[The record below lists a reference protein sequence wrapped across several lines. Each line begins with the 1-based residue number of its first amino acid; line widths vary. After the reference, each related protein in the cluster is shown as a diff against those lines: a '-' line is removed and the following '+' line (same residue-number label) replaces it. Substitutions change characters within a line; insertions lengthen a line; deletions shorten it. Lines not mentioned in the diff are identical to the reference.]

1 MKRVG
6 DLLGS
11 VGRQGRKEER
21 GDAVGPA
28 SEQTP
33 GGQPAG
39 SRSPSRRLPPL
50 PPEDPC
56 PICKGKGFLVYDVPA
71 GHPDFGKLVP
81 CRCTEARLAAQ
92 RAQSLRDVSNLG
104 QLDRMTFD
112 GFLPEGVS
120 LPLPAR
126 TNLRQVFDLCQEFA
140 RDPQGWLVL
149 VGGYGCGKTHLAAA
163 IANFR
168 IALGKPALFVV
179 VADLLDYLR
188 ATYAPS
194 STVTFDERL
203 DAIREAP
210 LLILDD
216 LGAHNSTPW
225 AQEKLFQILNHRYN
239 GQLPTVITS
248 NQRPEEQDARI
259 ASRLR
264 DLDLSR
270 VQEIL
275 ASDFRGSGPSSS
287 ERVIDNVSTLTLH
300 GDQLFE
306 TFSLRKELSAHDRAN
321 LQKVLNSARAFAEE
335 PDGWLVFQGTFG
347 CGKTHLAA
355 AIANYQVTAGRAAPM
370 FVVVPDLLDHLRA
383 TFSPTSTTTL
393 DKVFEQVRSTPLL
406 ILDDLG
412 TESATPW
419 AREKLFQLFNHR
431 YAGRLPTV
439 ITTINSIEVLEPRLR
454 ARMLDRTRCTTCAIL
469 APSYYGG
476 VEAKKKDKEPGSG
489 PIGRG
494 KSRTDAGG

>member
-1 MKRVG
+1 MRRVG

-11 VGRQGRKEER
+11 VRRQAGADKRSSAAGAAHEQAPDEESR
-21 GDAVGPA
+21 G
-28 SEQTP
+28 E
-33 GGQPAG
+33 
-39 SRSPSRRLPPL
+39 RSSSRRALPL
-50 PPEDPC
+50 PAEEPC
-56 PICKGKGFLVYDVPA
+56 PICKGKGFLAYDVPA
-71 GHPDFGKLVP
+71 GHPDFGKLVA
-81 CRCTEARLAAQ
+81 CRCTEARLAAE
-92 RAQSLRDVSNLG
+92 RARSLRDVSNLG
-104 QLDRMTFD
+104 QLERMTFD
-112 GFLPEGVS
+112 TFLSEGVG

-126 TNLRQVFDLCQEFA
+126 TNLRQVFDLCQEYA
-140 RDPQGWLVL
+140 RHPQGWLVL

-168 IALGKPALFVV
+168 IALGQPALFVV

-203 DAIREAP
+203 EAIREAP

-239 GQLPTVITS
+239 GRLPTVITS

-264 DLDLSR
+264 DLDLSH
-270 VQEIL
+270 VQEVL
-275 ASDFRGSGPSSS
+275 AADFRGAGPSSS
-287 ERVIDNVSTLTLH
+287 ERVIDSLSTLSLH

-306 TFSLRKELSAHDRAN
+306 TFSLRKELPADERAN
-321 LQKVLNSARAFAEE
+321 LEKVLHIAREFAAKPNS
-335 PDGWLVFQGTFG
+335 WLVFHGKFG

-355 AIANYQVTAGRAAPM
+355 AIANYQVTAGRPAPM

-393 DKVFEQVRSTPLL
+393 DKVFEQVRSAPLL

-439 ITTINSIEVLEPRLR
+439 ITTANSIEGLDERLR
-454 ARMLDRTRCTTCAIL
+454 ARMLDRTRCTTFAIL

-476 VEAKKKDKEPGSG
+476 AEAKKKDGDQKTSQTRRPRGSTSTG
-489 PIGRG
+489 
-494 KSRTDAGG
+494 S

>member
-1 MKRVG
+1 MKRGG

-11 VGRQGRKEER
+11 VGRPGRRKER
-21 GDAVGPA
+21 PDAAGPA
-28 SEQTP
+28 NEQAA
-33 GGQPAG
+33 GGPLAVR
-39 SRSPSRRLPPL
+39 RSPPSPA
-50 PPEDPC
+50 EDSC
-56 PICKGKGFLVYDVPA
+56 PMCKGKGFLVYNVPP
-71 GHPDFGKLVP
+71 GHPDFGKAVP

-92 RAQSLRDVSNLG
+92 RARSLRDVSNLG
-104 QLDRMTFD
+104 QLERMSFD
-112 GFLPEGVS
+112 TFLPEGVS

-140 RDPQGWLVL
+140 RNPQGWLVL

-168 IALGKPALFVV
+168 IALGQPALFVV

-203 DAIREAP
+203 EAIREAP

-239 GQLPTVITS
+239 GRLPTVITS

-259 ASRLR
+259 SSRLR
-264 DLDLSR
+264 DLDLSH

-275 ASDFRGSGPSSS
+275 ASDFRGSTPISS
-287 ERVIDNVSTLTLH
+287 ERAVIDNVSSLNRH

-306 TFSLRKELSAHDRAN
+306 TFSLRKELPADARAN
-321 LQKVLNSARAFAEE
+321 LQKILNSARAFAEK
-335 PDGWLVFQGTFG
+335 PAGWLVLQGTFG

-431 YAGRLPTV
+431 YESRLPTV
-439 ITTINSIEVLEPRLR
+439 ITTASKFNEQDERLR
-454 ARMLDRTRCTTCAIL
+454 TRMLDNTRCTICAIL

-476 VEAKKKDKEPGSG
+476 AEAKKKDNEPGSASTVARK
-489 PIGRG
+489 GRPPA
-494 KSRTDAGG
+494 RR

>member
-11 VGRQGRKEER
+11 VGQPGRPD
-21 GDAVGPA
+21 GGPDVA
-28 SEQTP
+28 
-33 GGQPAG
+33 GQNAG
-39 SRSPSRRLPPL
+39 QAPSRRSLPIPA
-50 PPEDPC
+50 EEPC

-71 GHPDFGKLVP
+71 GHPDFGKLLP
-81 CRCTEARLAAQ
+81 CRCTQARVAAQ

-104 QLDRMTFD
+104 QLERLTFD
-112 GFLPEGVS
+112 TFLPEGVS
-120 LPLPAR
+120 LTLPAR
-126 TNLRQVFDLCQEFA
+126 VNLRQVFELCQGFA
-140 RDPQGWLVL
+140 RNPQGWLVL

-168 IALGKPALFVV
+168 IALGQPALFVV
-179 VADLLDYLR
+179 VSDLLDYLR

-194 STVTFDERL
+194 STVTFDQRL
-203 DAIREAP
+203 EAIREAP

-239 GQLPTVITS
+239 GRLPTVITS

-264 DLDLSR
+264 DLDLSH

-275 ASDFRGSGPSSS
+275 ASDFRSSGPGNG
-287 ERVIDNVSTLTLH
+287 ERVIDNVSTLDLH

-306 TFSLRKELSAHDRAN
+306 TFSPRKELRAEGRAN
-321 LQKVLNSARAFAEE
+321 LQKVLKTARAFADKPE
-335 PDGWLVFQGTFG
+335 GWLVFQGTWG

-355 AIANYQVTAGRAAPM
+355 AIANYQVTAGRAAPL

-383 TFSPTSTTTL
+383 TFSPASTATL
-393 DKVFEQVRSTPLL
+393 DKVFEQVRSSPLL

-439 ITTINSIEVLEPRLR
+439 ITTSHNMEELDPRLR
-454 ARMLDRTRCTTCAIL
+454 TRMLDNRRCTICAIL

-476 VEAKKKDKEPGSG
+476 TKAKRKNPAPEPDTTTM
-489 PIGRG
+489 R
-494 KSRTDAGG
+494 DD